1 MAMSSK
7 DSLSPFVKKL
17 ATVIGVTH
25 FTLSSKSA
33 FAAALTGA
41 TAAFTSSA
49 LGFDPLAWGIG
60 GLGGAFICLRG
71 ELLPR
76 KEAAANIML
85 SIMLGGI
92 ASPVAYA
99 MVAAQYPQLANIP
112 GQYLIAII
120 FCFGWPQITKIMVSL
135 LMRRYGNNVNN

>member
-1 MAMSSK
+1 MSRTDSQSK
-7 DSLSPFVKKL
+7 TFKRF
-17 ATVIGVTH
+17 ATAFGVTH
-25 FTLSSKSA
+25 VTLSSKSA
-33 FAAALTGA
+33 FAAAATGA
-41 TAAFTSSA
+41 TAALTSSA
-49 LGFDPLAWGIG
+49 LGFDPIAWGIG

-71 ELLPR
+71 EPLPR

-112 GQYLIAII
+112 GQYLIAIV